1 MSVGNPRVLY
11 VLGIYHSGTTVLSN
25 LVGQLD
31 GFFAVGELRTLWP
44 KLTLPDPQCGCGEP
58 LQTCPVWSRIL
69 KSALGEGE
77 ERVARARE
85 MWRYQRAALY
95 QYHTWLRV
103 GSVLRHRKKGPPAG
117 GPLARYAEG
126 MAGLYEA
133 IAAET
138 GAEVI
143 VDSSKE
149 PTDAAM
155 LLLMP
160 EVDPSFVQIVRDP
173 RGMVYSI
180 LRVKAGGEPVADSRW
195 RQSAYAA
202 LSWSAGN
209 LAGAAVR
216 RSAGP
221 ARSALL
227 RYEDFVNHPRESVA
241 ALADLAGWPAQLA
254 DVTDPA
260 ERGTVTMHPTH
271 TVGGNNNRFRTGS
284 VRLRE
289 DTEWRARLHRVDRA
303 AVTTVCSPLMSYY
316 GYRLVR

>member
-44 KLTLPDPQCGCGEP
+44 KLTLPDPRCGCGEP

-77 ERVARARE
+77 ERVARARD

-126 MAGLYEA
+126 MAGLYQA

-180 LRVKAGGEPVADSRW
+180 LRVKAGGEPVVDSRW
-195 RQSAYAA
+195 RQSAYA
-202 LSWSAGN
+202 
-209 LAGAAVR
+209 
-216 RSAGP
+216 
-221 ARSALL
+221 
-227 RYEDFVNHPRESVA
+227 
-241 ALADLAGWPAQLA
+241 
-254 DVTDPA
+254 
-260 ERGTVTMHPTH
+260 
-271 TVGGNNNRFRTGS
+271 
-284 VRLRE
+284 
-289 DTEWRARLHRVDRA
+289 
-303 AVTTVCSPLMSYY
+303 
-316 GYRLVR
+316 